1 MAFNKA
7 PSSWLT
13 GYTFTSDEIS
23 FSLSGDYTAECQ
35 DAMGL
40 IFRVTDEILKKYTAK
55 ALADRPVQWESTS
68 VIAQPVQ
75 GSPNSLKTITNK
87 FVLDAELFAGL
98 ATPSLEVTISTP
110 DMVYTG
116 YAYGA
121 VSHTAPTGSSVT
133 ITYSADGGQTFSST
147 APTARGSYIA
157 RIVATKDGRSGT
169 ARSGFSILK
178 STPTVT
184 AGTDITLEY
193 SSGTI
198 TTSFFSEASFAS
210 VTSSNPAIVSV
221 VSFTAGGAVV
231 LQKNGVGQADIIAS
245 TAETSEYYSADGSK
259 TVILEAKTATIN
271 APATLAISVANGLSQ
286 ALEFTPNFTLTP
298 QRYALMEF
306 ESSND
311 DVATISKGSSYP
323 PTIEIVA
330 GGTFTVTSRFPGDS
344 EYGEALSTT
353 AITISGATPVQAV
366 TISTQASFSGDN
378 GIIVEEPPSPATSPW
393 SSGRLWALRVGLDVD
408 NDDLVD
414 GQIPT
419 LPYVFTITIANDQGQ
434 GTSGA
439 LSTSFANFV
448 SNNWISFS
456 TSGNTITATISSVP
470 ATTIT
475 GDVNAGS
482 LLATKAAA
490 DGVLA
495 WQGQFDINFYKAG
508 RSYRLQEKGMR
519 SAITNPP
526 TDVSGSAI
534 TLNANALY
542 NDSWN
547 NDQPHQAIIF
557 VFPVDGAPSTGITAT
572 WGGGSY
578 YTPPPILFDNGQTT
592 KSIIEGIG
600 YNIQINSG
608 GTSTLTI
615 TATSGGIT
623 TTRAITFNVLK
634 IVPTLSAVQLS
645 PPPCCSSTNSG
656 LAKVEISNSGSG
668 YDFTAAAPTVTV
680 GPPNAIGGTQA
691 VVTATVSGGSITAIA
706 VGSTGSGYTSAP
718 TVTITPAAGDAGTG
732 ATAIASLLL
741 GSRTFTVTIGQ
752 WWQEN
757 PFIDNVSAP
766 ALNLLRGYAYTFDQS
781 ASSNSSHQIAF
792 KNTDGTTYTTG
803 VVTTGTPGTSGAKT
817 VFTVAGDA
825 PNGLRYYCMTHG
837 EDEGN
842 TIEITGSF
850 SPGAN
855 SFIVQTSGTG
865 YNATPTITLSGGGG
879 TGASAGAVTRTLG
892 RISRLTVVN
901 AGSGYYVPPSITI
914 APPPA
919 PAI

>member
-1 MAFNKA
+1 MPFNKA

-55 ALADRPVQWESTS
+55 ASADRPVQWESTA

-116 YAYGA
+116 FAYGA

-147 APTARGSYIA
+147 APIARGSYIA

-198 TTSFFSEASFAS
+198 TTSFYSNADFTSI
-210 VTSSNPAIVSV
+210 TSSNPAVVSV
-221 VSFTAGGAVV
+221 VSFTTEGEVV

-245 TAETSEYYSADGSK
+245 TAETSEYYSAEGSK
-259 TVILEAKTATIN
+259 AVILTTRPATIT
-271 APATLAISVANGLSQ
+271 APTTLAISVDDGLSQ
-286 ALEFTPNFTLTP
+286 DFEFTTNFTLTP

-306 ESSND
+306 ASSNGN
-311 DVATISKGSSYP
+311 VATISKGSAYP
-323 PTIEIVA
+323 PTIEIVT
-330 GGTFTVTSRFPGDS
+330 GGTFVLTATFPGDS
-344 EYGEALSTT
+344 EYGEDTSTT
-353 AITISGATPVQAV
+353 AITIAGAAPVQAV
-366 TISTQASFSGDN
+366 TIAKGPSQASFSGDD
-378 GIIVEEPPSPATSPW
+378 GIVVTAPASPW
-393 SSGRLWALRVGLDVD
+393 TSGKIATIRIGLDTD
-408 NDDLVD
+408 TDEEID
-414 GQIPT
+414 GTIPT
-419 LPYVFTITIANDQGQ
+419 LPYVFTITVANVNGQQ
-434 GTSGA
+434 GTTGA
-439 LSTSFANFV
+439 LSTSFTNYV

-456 TSGNTITATISSVP
+456 VSGDVITGTISSIP
-470 ATTIT
+470 TSINSGEISGCALF
-475 GDVNAGS
+475 AS
-482 LLATKAAA
+482 KAAA

-495 WQGQFDINFYKAG
+495 WQGQFDINFFRPGSSFK
-508 RSYRLQEKGMR
+508 LQEKGMR
-519 SAITNPP
+519 NAITNPP
-526 TDVSGSAI
+526 ADVIGSTI

-557 VFPVDGAPSTGITAT
+557 IFPTGGAPSSGITAT
-572 WGGGSY
+572 WGEGSWNA
-578 YTPPPILFDNGQTT
+578 PAPIAFDNGQMT
-592 KSIIEGIG
+592 KSITEGLG
-600 YNIQINSG
+600 YNILINNG

-615 TATSGGIT
+615 TATSGSTT
-623 TTRAITFNVLK
+623 TTRTITFDVRK
-634 IVPTLSAVQLS
+634 IAPTLNAVQLL

-668 YDFTAAAPTVTV
+668 YNFAAAAPAVTV

-706 VGSTGSGYTSAP
+706 VGSAGSGYTSAP
-718 TVTITPAAGDAGTG
+718 TVTITPASGDAGTG

-741 GSRTFTVTIGQ
+741 GSRTFTVTFGP
-752 WWQEN
+752 WWDQHF
-757 PFIDNVSAP
+757 FIDNVSAP

-792 KNTDGTTYTTG
+792 KNTDGTAYTTG

-817 VFTVAGDA
+817 VFTVASDA
-825 PNGLRYYCMTHG
+825 PNGLRYYCMDDG
-837 EDEGN
+837 DDEGN
-842 TIEITGSF
+842 TIAITGSF
-850 SPGAN
+850 SPGVN
-855 SFIVQTSGTG
+855 SFIVQTPGTG
-865 YNATPTITLSGGGG
+865 YAATPTITLSGGGG

-892 RISRLTVVN
+892 RISKLTIVN
-901 AGSGYYVPPSITI
+901 AGSGYYTPPLITI

-919 PAI
+919 T